1 MDERPAIRVDGEE
14 ISLHDVLS
22 GAKFRGDLDFIRQAV
37 DAALIRAAAAQRGI
51 SVDDEELQ
59 QAADEFRAARKLY
72 AAQATFDWLAAHHLE
87 QEDWEGQ
94 VENKILRQKVRR
106 AVVEGQIDQ
115 HFAENRLAFDAAT
128 VAWIV
133 IPEESVARE
142 LRAQCMDD
150 RMPFYQ
156 VALPFLATRFI
167 GRLRRSAMER
177 MVASAIFGVSPG
189 EVAGPVR
196 TESGW
201 LLILVETLHPAQ
213 LDDETREQ
221 IAEALFTDWLEQKR
235 QGSKIEMP
243 VLKEL

>member
-87 QEDWEGQ
+87 QEDWEEQ

-142 LRAQCMDD
+142 LRAQCMED
-150 RMPFYQ
+150 RVPFYEIVQ
-156 VALPFLATRFI
+156 QFPAGRFT
-167 GRLRRSAMER
+167 GKVRRSGMER
-177 MVASAIFGVSPG
+177 LAASAVFGAQPG
-189 EVAGPVR
+189 EIAGPVR
-196 TESGW
+196 TEQGW
-201 LLILVETLHPAQ
+201 LLALVEAIHPAT
-213 LDDETREQ
+213 LDEQTREEV
-221 IAEALFTDWLEQKR
+221 AAALFADWLEQRR
-235 QGSKIEMP
+235 QEVKIETP
-243 VLKEL
+243 VLTEW